1 MVRQNGMQEE
11 GHEGSHLVA
20 PANVCCGH
28 AYGLGPGDTGGVR
41 FAGTHSYTSPANC
54 NGNVHTKACNAHAY
68 NGPGNNRYGRR
79 PTNGCGNCHAY
90 ARSQRPTQARRHCEA
105 ERHGRPPHF

>member
-1 MVRQNGMQEE
+1 MAQARYPDRP
-11 GHEGSHLVA
+11 L
-20 PANVCCGH
+20 CGGKPLGRR
-28 AYGLGPGDTGGVR
+28 GLR

-79 PTNGCGNCHAY
+79 PTHGCSNCHAH
-90 ARSQRPTQARRHCEA
+90 ARS
-105 ERHGRPPHF
+105 